1 MWIFIWFF
9 STFFLTSCDA
19 CGQLN
24 IRNEIAGRQVEGFI
38 VKKYDKD
45 HCNSNNVIS
54 YTVPEG
60 GETITHLYGCQI
72 LYMTAKLKIPITPP
86 ITLLG
91 QTSSL
96 TLPGK
101 EEQCRTYEKVS
112 SPGCLYV
119 RRNDTTNECVIM
131 AEPCGRFWNKYLYN
145 KVFKDDEF
153 SHLPFVTFYLTIVGL
168 FTSWTFWYL
177 QWRLWRHLM
186 SLQAE
191 LLLRGLSSGQFRS
204 LEIYELR

>member
-1 MWIFIWFF
+1 MGMWAFILFY
-9 STFFLTSCDA
+9 STFLLASCDA

-45 HCNSNNVIS
+45 RCNNNNAIS
-54 YTVPEG
+54 YTVPDG
-60 GETITHLYGCQI
+60 GETILHLYSCQI
-72 LYMTAKLKIPITPP
+72 LYMTAKLKIPVTPP

-131 AEPCGRFWNKYLYN
+131 AEPCGRF
-145 KVFKDDEF
+145 
-153 SHLPFVTFYLTIVGL
+153 
-168 FTSWTFWYL
+168 
-177 QWRLWRHLM
+177 
-186 SLQAE
+186 
-191 LLLRGLSSGQFRS
+191 
-204 LEIYELR
+204 

>member
-1 MWIFIWFF
+1 MGMWAFILFF
-9 STFFLTSCDA
+9 STVLLAQCDA

-45 HCNSNNVIS
+45 HCNSNNAIS
-54 YTVPEG
+54 YTVPED
-60 GETITHLYGCQI
+60 GETILHLYGCQI

-101 EEQCRTYEKVS
+101 EEQCQTYERIS
-112 SPGCLYV
+112 SPAYLCV
-119 RRNDTTNECVIM
+119 RRNDTTKDCVIVEDPNCNGYTM
-131 AEPCGRFWNKYLYN
+131 N
-145 KVFKDDEF
+145 
-153 SHLPFVTFYLTIVGL
+153 
-168 FTSWTFWYL
+168 
-177 QWRLWRHLM
+177 
-186 SLQAE
+186 
-191 LLLRGLSSGQFRS
+191 
-204 LEIYELR
+204 